1 MKSFKGFKIRQY
13 QLPVCS
19 NKKDKHR
26 SLKSKIVNDLF
37 VGKITY
43 NPMLFRNTCRY
54 PITNRQYV
62 RRQIKL
68 LRELREQ
75 YYV

>member
-26 SLKSKIVNDLF
+26 SLKSRKVNDLF
-37 VGKITY
+37 VGKIAY
-43 NPMLFRNTCRY
+43 NPMLFRKSNRY
-54 PITNRQYV
+54 PIENRLKIRNQL
-62 RRQIKL
+62 IH
-68 LRELREQ
+68 
-75 YYV
+75 

>member
-1 MKSFKGFKIRQY
+1 MESFKGFKIRQY

-26 SLKSKIVNDLF
+26 SLKSRIVNDLF
-37 VGKITY
+37 VGKTAY
-43 NPMLFRNTCRY
+43 NPLLFRNTGRY

-62 RRQIKL
+62 RWQIKL
-68 LRELREQ
+68 LKELHQ
-75 YYV
+75 NF